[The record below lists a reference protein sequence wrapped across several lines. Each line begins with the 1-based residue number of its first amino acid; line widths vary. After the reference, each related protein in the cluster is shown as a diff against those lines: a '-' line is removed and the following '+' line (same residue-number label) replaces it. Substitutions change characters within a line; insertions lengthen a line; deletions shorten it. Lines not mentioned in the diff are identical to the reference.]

1 MKSKNEPRE
10 IPINTDDEVYELDA
24 DEISASAADLIGE
37 DQPPARPGVDKKDG
51 PTSADDERAETAG
64 DQSTIDRLQAQV
76 DAVNQEKV
84 ALYDQLLR
92 RQAEFE
98 NYRRRVERERGENY
112 QRARAEILLEMLP
125 IVDNFERALS
135 SLEKGEGDAT
145 ALRHGIE
152 LIHKQFNDALVKFG
166 LEPVETVG
174 QTFDPHVHEAVTM
187 EPSQKHKDN
196 TVIEEFQ
203 RGYKMG
209 DKLLRPARVKVAS
222 NPEK

>member
-1 MKSKNEPRE
+1 MKRNEPRE

-24 DEISASAADLIGE
+24 DEISASASDLIGE

-51 PTSADDERAETAG
+51 TTSSDDERAETAG

-76 DAVNQEKV
+76 DAINQEKV
-84 ALYDQLLR
+84 TLYDQLLR

-135 SLEKGEGDAT
+135 SLEKGEGDAA

-166 LEPVETVG
+166 LEPVETIG

-187 EPSQKHKDN
+187 EPSKKHKDN